1 MESSSS
7 VLSFYFDMLF
17 VNDIQS
23 VKDSFIGNAT
33 LQENGYSYLQEYK
46 YYIRDEMVEDNGT
59 MPVFVTDMIYKED
72 FLERLLHF
80 ENTSI
85 YKNIETEVS
94 NLPDLAD
101 KKEYLNSIYN
111 DFKILFRRVINT
123 VSDSINLVDEHLTKL
138 LRNLKDKHINIIDS
152 HTVFGN
158 LSKDFGA
165 SYFRNLDYLG
175 RPFFLNLFEVTCSLG
190 LIDDTDMY
198 EEDFVEAFTS
208 SKPQELSTKIKFIEM
223 AGVVAHYFEAI
234 KPFFH
239 NFTNLTMEGSDVFR
253 NPNGKSYSAS
263 GIQKSKS
270 LSKEKYLDI
279 KANIDLHIN
288 KLKKQYIK

>member
-1 MESSSS
+1 
-7 VLSFYFDMLF
+7 MLF

-23 VKDSFIGNAT
+23 VKDSFIGNST
-33 LQENGYSYLQEYK
+33 LQENGYSYLQEHK
-46 YYIRDEMVEDNGT
+46 YYIKDEMVEDDGT
-59 MPVFVTDMIYKED
+59 MPIFVTDMIYKEE
-72 FLERLLHF
+72 FLERLLSF

-85 YKNIETEVS
+85 YKKIETEVS
-94 NLPDLAD
+94 SLPNITD
-101 KKEYLNSIYN
+101 KKEYLNNLYN
-111 DFKILFRRVINT
+111 DLRIIFRRVANT

-138 LRNLKDKHINIIDS
+138 LINLKDKHINIIDS

-165 SYFRNLDYLG
+165 SYFRSLESL
-175 RPFFLNLFEVTCSLG
+175 PPAFFVKLYEVTCVLG

-208 SKPQELSTKIKFIEM
+208 TKPQELTTKIKFIVM

-239 NFTNLTMEGSDVFR
+239 NFTNITMELSDVFR
-253 NPNGKSYSAS
+253 NPNSKSYSAS

-270 LSKEKYLDI
+270 LSKEKYLDT